1 MEMSSP
7 LYGPVAAYGNPRKS
21 MNVES
26 FARDV
31 LFDFFLRTN
40 PNNTS
45 LAKDSTFIDFR
56 GFPHAA
62 TGPYKGED
70 ISFGQLGFYIQDE
83 YPMTDRLN
91 LTYGL
96 RVDFPMYF
104 TTLVD
109 NPFSRSLTA
118 LDANGN
124 PEIVDQSKLP
134 SATPLWSPRLG
145 FNWNASGD
153 R

>member
-1 MEMSSP
+1 MIRRP
-7 LYGPVAAYGNPRKS
+7 PRS
-21 MNVES
+21 T
-26 FARDV
+26 
-31 LFDFFLRTN
+31 LFPYTTLFR
-40 PNNTS
+40 S
-45 LAKDSTFIDFR
+45 IDFR
-56 GFPHAA
+56 GFPYAA

-70 ISFGQLGFYIQDE
+70 ISIGQLGFYLQDE

-96 RVDFPMYF
+96 RVVFPMYF

-153 R
+153 RRTQVRGGTGIFTGQIGRASCRERV